1 MGLNFSNISLQFIK
15 QRKMKIKLYILLSL
29 ITLFSMSCDPE
40 DFSQVVT
47 IEIPPHESALAV
59 RALFQES
66 DTTLQLLVANSLG
79 ILDKND
85 FEIPKEAVVQLF
97 EDGQLLRTFNY
108 DPQSSKFSASINE
121 GFGKAGSSYRLE
133 INSTKYPSIKAEQVL
148 PTAVPLTSFIL
159 KPDGTISSDGDR
171 VDAIEIEFQDPADG
185 ENYYAIAAFRDS
197 RFFDGIDTVTYTS
210 NVYLD
215 SNDPLV
221 SYGEDNFLIMPD
233 KAFNGKKYKLL
244 IYSYDDLDQ
253 GDLRLQLITLTK
265 DAFLFH
271 RSMDDYYNAVDN
283 PFAEPVNVHSN
294 IEDGH
299 GIFGLGAV
307 FEVKIQ

>member
-1 MGLNFSNISLQFIK
+1 
-15 QRKMKIKLYILLSL
+15 MKNKLYIFLAF
-29 ITLFSMSCDPE
+29 ITVFSMSCDPE
-40 DFSQVVT
+40 NFSQVVT

-59 RALFQES
+59 RAVFQES

-85 FEIPKEAVVQLF
+85 FEIPKEAIVHLY
-97 EDGQLLRTFNY
+97 EDEQLLQTFNY
-108 DPQSSKFSASINE
+108 NPVNSKFSASINE

-133 INSTKYPSIKAEQVL
+133 ISSSKYPSIKAEQVL
-148 PTAVPLTSFIL
+148 PTAVPLTSSIL

-171 VDAIEIEFQDPADG
+171 VDAIEIEFQDPADR
-185 ENYYAIAAFRDS
+185 ENYYAIAAFRDT
-197 RFFDGIDTVTYTS
+197 RFFDGTDTVSYTS
-210 NVYLD
+210 KVYLD

-221 SYGEDNFLIMPD
+221 SYGEENSLIMPD

-244 IYSYDDLDQ
+244 IYSYDELDQ
-253 GDLRLQLITLTK
+253 GDLRLRFMTLTK
-265 DAFLFH
+265 DSYLFH

-294 IEDGH
+294 IENGH
-299 GIFGLGAV
+299 GIFGLEAV
-307 FEVKIQ
+307 FEVQIQ

>member
-1 MGLNFSNISLQFIK
+1 
-15 QRKMKIKLYILLSL
+15 MKIKLYIFLNL
-29 ITLFSMSCDPE
+29 IALFSLSCDPE
-40 DFSQVVT
+40 NFSQVVT
-47 IEIPPHESALAV
+47 IEIPPHESALAI

-66 DTTLQLLVANSLG
+66 DTTLELLVANSLG

-85 FEIPKEAVVQLF
+85 FEIPREAIVQLY
-97 EDGQLLRTFNY
+97 EDEQLLQTFNY
-108 DPQSSKFSASINE
+108 NPINSKFSASINE

-133 INSTKYPSIKAEQVL
+133 VSSAKYPSIKAEQIL
-148 PTAVPLTSFIL
+148 PTAVPLTSAIL

-171 VDAIEIEFQDPADG
+171 VDAIEIEFQDPAGG
-185 ENYYAIAAFRDS
+185 ENYYAIAAFRDN
-197 RFFDGIDTVTYTS
+197 RFFDGTDTVTYTS

-221 SYGEDNFLIMPD
+221 SYGESNFLIMPD

-244 IYSYDDLDQ
+244 IYSYDELDQ
-253 GDLRLQLITLTK
+253 GDLRLHFMTLTK
-265 DAFLFH
+265 DSYLFH

-294 IEDGH
+294 IQNGH

-307 FEVKIQ
+307 FELKIQ